1 MVEHTH
7 PPNKRCNILIRNLS
21 IVLYRRDT
29 VSYKS
34 LHLLHYID
42 LCHNVYMK
50 WLQRKHGT
58 SPLDNVRRLQVLKTD
73 NRYLQDMPT
82 TSSKMWENWMP
93 LPGESNVQMGR

>member
-1 MVEHTH
+1 
-7 PPNKRCNILIRNLS
+7 
-21 IVLYRRDT
+21 
-29 VSYKS
+29 
-34 LHLLHYID
+34 
-42 LCHNVYMK
+42 MK
-50 WLQRKHGT
+50 WRQRKHGT